1 MGRRSNVPS
10 TFSVLTRRRVAAP
23 NRALLVVLLIAS
35 CAMPIGAQTEQR
47 DSVGAAFPHPGPRI
61 GLALSGGSAR
71 GLAHVGVLRALERAG
86 VSIDAIAGTSMGSL
100 VGGLYAA
107 GYSAED
113 LEGIALAID
122 WSSLMI
128 DTPPRGVREPLD
140 QIAGDGTLL
149 RLPMRGGRIRLP
161 SGVIAGQNLSE
172 LFARLTWPVQAER
185 NFRKLSIPFTAV
197 ATDIATGAPIVLDS
211 GSLAGV
217 MRASMS
223 LPSIFAPAA
232 LDGRVLLDGGLS
244 RNLPAQDVRALGAEF
259 VICSDVSEPLLDAS
273 HLRSM
278 IDVLTQAVSYRG
290 SQSTAEQ
297 RLLCDVLIRPRIE
310 GLEGMSFDRAAEW
323 IARGDSATTLVAEQL
338 RALVAS
344 TGGPARRPLGIDS
357 VRRVSARP
365 IVATRISAT
374 SPDAQAFVRSIVASR
389 SITSTD
395 PARLSAALEETYASG
410 LFETVTYSLAA
421 EDSGAVLLVSAP
433 ADDADRV
440 GFGFRYDDRYNAALL
455 FDARIQHLLGFAS
468 TGTLSLR
475 LGEQTRVALDMTR
488 RRTLGSKWVV
498 GTGASFVSTPVDIFE
513 GRRRSAEAT
522 LRVASA
528 GVTLGVAGRTG
539 GVGVHFKGE
548 DARGT
553 SLITALDSSSH
564 RTYAAAAALL
574 WWDDLNRPAFPTRG
588 TALRSRYERGA
599 GEGSFTR
606 WFVTGNGVAP
616 LTARLALAAR
626 ITAGAASRDETL
638 PLHYRFFLGSLTPS
652 AVLAE
657 SQVTFAGLRVQERQG
672 FAVAVVGTALQWEA
686 VTNIF
691 VTARADVGN
700 IGPTFGDALGARV
713 VGAALSL
720 GSRTLVGPV
729 EIRLHGRSPSATRLE
744 FSVGHQF

>member
-1 MGRRSNVPS
+1 
-10 TFSVLTRRRVAAP
+10 
-23 NRALLVVLLIAS
+23 
-35 CAMPIGAQTEQR
+35 
-47 DSVGAAFPHPGPRI
+47 
-61 GLALSGGSAR
+61 
-71 GLAHVGVLRALERAG
+71 
-86 VSIDAIAGTSMGSL
+86 MGSL
-100 VGGLYAA
+100 VGGLYAV
-107 GYSAED
+107 GYSATD
-113 LEGIALAID
+113 LEGIALSID
-122 WSSLMI
+122 WTALLI
-128 DTPPRGVREPLD
+128 DAPPRGVRDPLD
-140 QIAGDGTLL
+140 QVAGSGTLL
-149 RLPMRGGRIRLP
+149 TLPMRGGRIRLP
-161 SGVIAGQNLSE
+161 SGVVAGQNLSE
-172 LFARLTWPVQAER
+172 LFARLTWPVQTER
-185 NFRKLSIPFTAV
+185 DFRKLPIPFTAV

-223 LPSIFAPAA
+223 LPSIFAPAT

-259 VICSDVSEPLLDAS
+259 VICSDVSEPLLEAA

-297 RLLCDVLIRPRIE
+297 RLLCDVLIRPSIA

-323 IARGDSATTLVAEQL
+323 IARGDAATGLVSDRL
-338 RALVAS
+338 LALVAS
-344 TGGPARRPLGIDS
+344 TGGPARRPAGIDS

-365 IVATRISAT
+365 IVATRITAAS
-374 SPDAQAFVRSIVASR
+374 SDAQAFVRSIVATRSR
-389 SITSTD
+389 TTTD

-421 EDSGAVLLVSAP
+421 VDSGAELLVSAP

-468 TGTLSLR
+468 TGRLSLR

-498 GTGASFVSTPVDIFE
+498 GTGVSFVSTPVDLFE
-513 GRRRSAEAT
+513 GRRRAAEAT

-539 GVGVHFKGE
+539 GVGVHVKGE

-553 SLITALDSSSH
+553 SEIAALDSSSH
-564 RTYAAAAALL
+564 RTYATAAALM

-588 TALRSRYERGA
+588 TALRSRYERGTGA
-599 GEGSFTR
+599 GEFTR
-606 WFVTGNGVAP
+606 WFVTGSGVVP
-616 LTARLALAAR
+616 LTARLALGAR
-626 ITAGAASRDETL
+626 LTAGAASRDETL
-638 PLHYRFFLGSLTPS
+638 PLHYRFYLGSLTPS

-657 SQVTFAGLRVQERQG
+657 SQVPFAGLRVQERQG
-672 FAVAVVGTALQWEA
+672 FAVAMGGASLQWEA
-686 VTNIF
+686 VTNVF

-700 IGPTFGDALGARV
+700 IGPTFGDALGSRV

-720 GSRTLVGPV
+720 GTRTLVGPV
-729 EIRLHGRSPSATRLE
+729 ELRLHGRSPSATRLE